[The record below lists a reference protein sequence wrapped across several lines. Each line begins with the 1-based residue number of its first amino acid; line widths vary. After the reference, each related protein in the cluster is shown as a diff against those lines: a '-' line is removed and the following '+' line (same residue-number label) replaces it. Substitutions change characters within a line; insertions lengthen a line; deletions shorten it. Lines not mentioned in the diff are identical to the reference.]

1 MNLITVL
8 LAILL
13 IAAIIFIFILKS
25 HNIRLEER
33 LRVAGDNLARQRADF
48 DRINADAERRFAA
61 MADKSLAD
69 NAESLR
75 RQNHAG
81 LEEVLAPM
89 KEDIDNFRRTVNDIY
104 SREARERFALG
115 ERVREL
121 IDLNRIIGNET
132 RRLRDALQGN
142 SRIQGDWGE
151 MILDNILQ
159 RAGLRRGYEYQVQQ
173 SVADSNGRRLRPD
186 VIISY
191 TEGRKIVIDSKVSLT
206 SYLDMLGA
214 DDEKQRSSA
223 AALHVASVRKHVAEL
238 RGKSYHEVLGSDVRL
253 DYVLMFIPNEGAFLA
268 AMALDPKLWET
279 AFDAGVLIISPAHLM
294 SIVKL
299 IEQMWRHDKQNRNAV
314 AIAEEA
320 GRMLDKFRGFLD
332 DMEKIDKSLTTAHQ
346 SWNDAFRKLTAGPG
360 NLVSRAEKLA
370 LMGAK
375 AKKGLRKGAEPDDM
389 PVDASAVSSVADDD
403 VGNS

>member
-1 MNLITVL
+1 M
-8 LAILL
+8 
-13 IAAIIFIFILKS
+13 
-25 HNIRLEER
+25 
-33 LRVAGDNLARQRADF
+33 
-48 DRINADAERRFAA
+48 
-61 MADKSLAD
+61 
-69 NAESLR
+69 
-75 RQNHAG
+75 
-81 LEEVLAPM
+81 
-89 KEDIDNFRRTVNDIY
+89 
-104 SREARERFALG
+104 
-115 ERVREL
+115 
-121 IDLNRIIGNET
+121 
-132 RRLRDALQGN
+132 
-142 SRIQGDWGE
+142 
-151 MILDNILQ
+151 
-159 RAGLRRGYEYQVQQ
+159 RRGYEYQVQQ

-268 AMALDPKLWET
+268 AMDLDPKLWET

-332 DMEKIDKSLTTAHQ
+332 DMEKSTNRSLLHIRAGMMRFAN
-346 SWNDAFRKLTAGPG
+346 SLPVRAISFRVPR
-360 NLVSRAEKLA
+360 NLHLWALRQKRAPQRS
-370 LMGAK
+370 GA
-375 AKKGLRKGAEPDDM
+375 R
-389 PVDASAVSSVADDD
+389 
-403 VGNS
+403 

>member
-1 MNLITVL
+1 MNIAVIL
-8 LAILL
+8 LAVALL
-13 IAAIIFIFILKS
+13 AAVLYIFILKS
-25 HNIRLEER
+25 QNIRLEER
-33 LRVAGDNLARQRADF
+33 MRVADDNFEKQRADF
-48 DRINADAERRFAA
+48 ERINAEAEQRFTALA
-61 MADKSLAD
+61 NKSLAD
-69 NAESLR
+69 NAERLR
-75 RQNHAG
+75 RQSNAG

-89 KEDIDNFRRTVNDIY
+89 KEDIDNFRRTVSDVY

-121 IDLNRIIGNET
+121 IDLNRIIGSET

-142 SRIQGDWGE
+142 SRMQGDWGE
-151 MILDNILQ
+151 MILDNILE

-173 SVADSNGRRLRPD
+173 SVTDENGRRLRPD
-186 VIISY
+186 VIINY

-214 DDEKQRSSA
+214 DDEKERSSA
-223 AALHVASVRKHVAEL
+223 AAMHVASVRKHVAEL
-238 RGKSYHEVLGSDVRL
+238 RGKSYNEVLGNDARL

-268 AMALDPKLWET
+268 AMDLDPKLWES

-299 IEQMWRHDKQNRNAV
+299 IEQMWRHDKQNRNAI
-314 AIAEEA
+314 AIADEA
-320 GRMLDKFRGFLD
+320 GKMLDKFRGFLD
-332 DMEKIDKSLTTAHQ
+332 DMERIDKSLSTAHQ

-370 LMGAK
+370 AMGAK
-375 AKKGLRKGAEPDDM
+375 AKKT
-389 PVDASAVSSVADDD
+389 
-403 VGNS
+403 NSLQLPRD

>member
-159 RAGLRRGYEYQVQQ
+159 RAGLRRGYEYQVQR
-173 SVADSNGRRLRPD
+173 SVADSNGRRLRP
-186 VIISY
+186 
-191 TEGRKIVIDSKVSLT
+191 
-206 SYLDMLGA
+206 M
-214 DDEKQRSSA
+214 
-223 AALHVASVRKHVAEL
+223 
-238 RGKSYHEVLGSDVRL
+238 
-253 DYVLMFIPNEGAFLA
+253 
-268 AMALDPKLWET
+268 
-279 AFDAGVLIISPAHLM
+279 
-294 SIVKL
+294 
-299 IEQMWRHDKQNRNAV
+299 
-314 AIAEEA
+314 
-320 GRMLDKFRGFLD
+320 
-332 DMEKIDKSLTTAHQ
+332 
-346 SWNDAFRKLTAGPG
+346 
-360 NLVSRAEKLA
+360 
-370 LMGAK
+370 
-375 AKKGLRKGAEPDDM
+375 
-389 PVDASAVSSVADDD
+389 
-403 VGNS
+403 

>member
-1 MNLITVL
+1 MNIAVIL
-8 LAILL
+8 LAVALL
-13 IAAIIFIFILKS
+13 AAVLYIFILKS
-25 HNIRLEER
+25 QNIRLEER
-33 LRVAGDNLARQRADF
+33 MRVADDNFEKQRADF
-48 DRINADAERRFAA
+48 ERINAEAEQRFTALA
-61 MADKSLAD
+61 NKSLAD
-69 NAESLR
+69 NAERLR
-75 RQNHAG
+75 RQSRAG

-89 KEDIDNFRRTVNDIY
+89 KEDIDNFRRTVSDVY

-121 IDLNRIIGNET
+121 IDLNRIIGSET

-142 SRIQGDWGE
+142 SRMQGDWGE
-151 MILDNILQ
+151 MILDNILE

-173 SVADSNGRRLRPD
+173 SVTDENGRRLRPD
-186 VIISY
+186 VIINY

-214 DDEKQRSSA
+214 DDEKERSSA
-223 AALHVASVRKHVAEL
+223 AAMHVASVRKHVAEL
-238 RGKSYHEVLGSDVRL
+238 RGKSYNEVLGNDARL

-268 AMALDPKLWET
+268 AMDLDPKLWES

-299 IEQMWRHDKQNRNAV
+299 IEQMWRHDKQNRNAI
-314 AIAEEA
+314 AIADEA
-320 GRMLDKFRGFLD
+320 GKMLDKFRGFLD
-332 DMEKIDKSLTTAHQ
+332 DMERIDKSLSTAHQ

-370 LMGAK
+370 AMGAK
-375 AKKGLRKGAEPDDM
+375 AKKT
-389 PVDASAVSSVADDD
+389 
-403 VGNS
+403 NSLQLPRD

>member
-1 MNLITVL
+1 MLARFFCYLILFEMNLIVFF
-8 LAILL
+8 LALAL
-13 IAAIIFIFILKS
+13 IAAIVYIFVLKS

-33 LRVAGDNLARQRADF
+33 LRVAGDNLENQRKDF
-48 DRINADAERRFAA
+48 ERINAEAERRFADLA
-61 MADKSLAD
+61 TKSLAD
-69 NAESLR
+69 NAERLR

-81 LEEVLAPM
+81 LAEVLAPM
-89 KEDIDNFRRTVNDIY
+89 KEDIDNFRRTVSDAY

-121 IDLNRIIGNET
+121 IDLNRIIGSET

-142 SRIQGDWGE
+142 SRMQGDWGE
-151 MILDNILQ
+151 MILDNILE

-173 SVADSNGRRLRPD
+173 SVTDDSGRRLRPD
-186 VIISY
+186 VIINY

-214 DDEKQRSSA
+214 DDEKERSSA
-223 AALHVASVRKHVAEL
+223 AALHIASVRKHVAEL
-238 RGKSYHEVLGSDVRL
+238 KGKSYQEVIGTDARL

-268 AMALDPKLWET
+268 AMDLDPKLWET

-299 IEQMWRHDKQNRNAV
+299 IEQMWRHDKQNRNAI
-314 AIAEEA
+314 AIADEA
-320 GRMLDKFRGFLD
+320 GKMLDKFRGFLD
-332 DMEKIDKSLTTAHQ
+332 DMEKIDKSLSTAHQ

-370 LMGAK
+370 AMGAE
-375 AKKGLRKGAEPDDM
+375 AKKGFLGDINPKSEM
-389 PVDASAVSSVADDD
+389 
-403 VGNS
+403 

>member
-1 MNLITVL
+1 MLARFFCYLILFEMNLIVFF
-8 LAILL
+8 LALAL
-13 IAAIIFIFILKS
+13 IAAIVYIFVLKS

-33 LRVAGDNLARQRADF
+33 LRVAGDNLENQRKDF
-48 DRINADAERRFAA
+48 ERINAEAERRFADLA
-61 MADKSLAD
+61 TKSLAD
-69 NAESLR
+69 NAERLR

-81 LEEVLAPM
+81 LAEVLAPM
-89 KEDIDNFRRTVNDIY
+89 KEDIDNFRRTVSDAY

-121 IDLNRIIGNET
+121 IDLNRIIGSET

-142 SRIQGDWGE
+142 SRMQGDWGE
-151 MILDNILQ
+151 MILDNILE

-173 SVADSNGRRLRPD
+173 SVTDDSGRRLRPD
-186 VIISY
+186 VIFNY

-214 DDEKQRSSA
+214 DDEKERSSA
-223 AALHVASVRKHVAEL
+223 AALHIASVRKHVAEL
-238 RGKSYHEVLGSDVRL
+238 KGKSYQEVIGTDARL

-268 AMALDPKLWET
+268 AMDLDPKLWET

-299 IEQMWRHDKQNRNAV
+299 IEQMWRHDKQNRNAI
-314 AIAEEA
+314 AIADEA
-320 GRMLDKFRGFLD
+320 GKMLDKFRGFLD
-332 DMEKIDKSLTTAHQ
+332 DMEKIDKSLSTAHQ

-370 LMGAK
+370 AMGAK
-375 AKKGLRKGAEPDDM
+375 AKKGFLGDINPKSEM
-389 PVDASAVSSVADDD
+389 
-403 VGNS
+403 

>member
-1 MNLITVL
+1 MLARFFCYLILFEMNLIVFF
-8 LAILL
+8 LALAL
-13 IAAIIFIFILKS
+13 IAAIVYIFVLKS

-33 LRVAGDNLARQRADF
+33 LRVAGDNLENQRKDF
-48 DRINADAERRFAA
+48 ERINAEAERRFSDLAN
-61 MADKSLAD
+61 KSLAD
-69 NAESLR
+69 NAERLR

-81 LEEVLAPM
+81 LAEVLAPM
-89 KEDIDNFRRTVNDIY
+89 KEDIDNFRQTVSDVY

-121 IDLNRIIGNET
+121 IDLNRMIGSET

-142 SRIQGDWGE
+142 SRMQGDWGE
-151 MILDNILQ
+151 MILDNILE

-173 SVADSNGRRLRPD
+173 SVTDDSGRRLRPD
-186 VIISY
+186 VIINY

-214 DDEKQRSSA
+214 DDEKERSSA
-223 AALHVASVRKHVAEL
+223 AALHIASVRKHVAEL
-238 RGKSYHEVLGSDVRL
+238 KGKSYQEVIGTDARL

-268 AMALDPKLWET
+268 AMDLDPKLWET

-299 IEQMWRHDKQNRNAV
+299 IEQMWRHDKQNRNAI
-314 AIAEEA
+314 AIADEA
-320 GRMLDKFRGFLD
+320 GKMLDKFRGFLD
-332 DMEKIDKSLTTAHQ
+332 DMEKIDKSLSTAHQ

-370 LMGAK
+370 AMGAK
-375 AKKGLRKGAEPDDM
+375 AKKGFPDCQ
-389 PVDASAVSSVADDD
+389 SCL
-403 VGNS
+403 